1 MRLVI
6 GFLALLLL
14 ANCGGAPCG
23 CPFGTICVPD
33 SSKLENFRCEPA
45 PRNSDE
51 TAVTIPRG
59 AA

>member
-6 GFLALLLL
+6 GFLALLSLTH
-14 ANCGGAPCG
+14 CGDTPCG
-23 CPFGTICVPD
+23 CPLGTICVPD

-45 PRNSDE
+45 PRNNE
-51 TAVTIPRG
+51 TAIPHG

>member
-1 MRLVI
+1 MRKW
-6 GFLALLLL
+6 FLLLSL
-14 ANCGGAPCG
+14 LSLTHCGGSPCG

-51 TAVTIPRG
+51 TAVTLPRD

>member
-1 MRLVI
+1 MRKW
-6 GFLALLLL
+6 LLLL
-14 ANCGGAPCG
+14 SLLSLVHCGAGPCG

-51 TAVTIPRG
+51 TATLPHDVV
-59 AA
+59 